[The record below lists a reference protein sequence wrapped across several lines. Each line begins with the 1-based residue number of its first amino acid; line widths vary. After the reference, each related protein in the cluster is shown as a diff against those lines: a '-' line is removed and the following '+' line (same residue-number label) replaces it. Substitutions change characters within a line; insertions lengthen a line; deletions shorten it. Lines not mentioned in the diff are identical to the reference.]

1 MKRLKL
7 VFAAV
12 VAASLVAGLTSCAPV
27 KLDVSDVSAIV
38 DLRTAEEFEK
48 SHIVGAINIDFAA
61 GGFAAEASSLRRN
74 GKYYM
79 YGKDE
84 AQVSSAMDELNM
96 MGFVNVTNIGSFE
109 DAVRLLPLG
118 VTP

>member
-1 MKRLKL
+1 MRRLKL
-7 VFAAV
+7 VFAGI
-12 VAASLVAGLTSCAPV
+12 VAASLIASLASCAPV

-38 DLRTAEEFEK
+38 DLRSADEFEQ

-61 GGFAAEASSLRRN
+61 GGFAAEATNLRRN

-84 AQVSSAMDELNM
+84 TQVSLAMDVLND